1 MSMRT
6 KLKWT
11 LAAALLALAS
21 TGAALASTGATRPGI
36 PYATTVVG
44 KQMPATLPPLDR
56 SGIEDTIRGQLRA
69 LATHDAAQ
77 AFAKLAPSTQ
87 HFFGKPDKFLATMS
101 QDLPP
106 MLATHHFTFLG
117 VEQDQSS
124 TYQQVL
130 ITDSD
135 GKDWLAR
142 YQLERERNGDWRVKG
157 CVVAAAPGQLA

>member
-1 MSMRT
+1 MSMQT
-6 KLKWT
+6 NLKWT
-11 LAAALLALAS
+11 LAAALLALVS
-21 TGAALASTGATRPGI
+21 TGAAVASTGTSPGT
-36 PYATTVVG
+36 PFATTVVA

-106 MLATHHFTFLG
+106 MLATRHFTFLG
-117 VEQDQSS
+117 VERVQSS

-142 YQLERERNGDWRVKG
+142 FQLERERDGDWRVKG